1 MTSDRSHQNT
11 ASDVAI
17 LTKEL
22 ETLRRLLI
30 EAERAN
36 EAKSMFFAT
45 MSHEIR
51 EPMNGVLGMTRLLM
65 ETPLSEEQ
73 KGYVDAVHFSGQA
86 LLTIIND
93 ILDLSRMEAGKLRL
107 DRIDFDLVNVVE
119 RTVDLLRP
127 KASSKDLSL
136 TLEIAPDL
144 PRALSGDPGRLRQL
158 LMNLLGNAV
167 KFTEEGHVLLALS
180 PLSDDGGRMTLGIEI
195 EDTGIGIPD
204 HLKAN
209 LFTPFAQ
216 ADPSVPRLYGGSGL
230 GLTICK
236 RLVKLMEGSITVDSI
251 AGKGTVF
258 RLELPFDRAAP
269 EHAALPPS
277 GQVAGLNILVV
288 DPNEVTRMM
297 LDQQALSWGAVTH
310 LVDSGATALSAITRA
325 ATSGTPIDVVL
336 IDSTLPDMRGEDLGQ
351 SIRSIAEYQDIALV
365 MMASSGIRG
374 DAARAADIGFAAY
387 LPKPIT
393 PTDLLNCLLKLR
405 DATPRQPGELIT
417 VHSLSESQA
426 NSLDILLADDNP
438 VNSKIACTMLE
449 KAGHRIDVVADG
461 AAAIEAVLG
470 KAYDLVLMD
479 VQMPV
484 MDGLEATRRI
494 RAITNTGATHLPIVA
509 VTANA
514 MTGDDQQCLDAGMD
528 DYVTK
533 PIDRAR
539 LLSKVNQWGYRQ
551 AA

>member
-1 MTSDRSHQNT
+1 MTSDRSHRNT
-11 ASDVAI
+11 ASNVAI
-17 LTKEL
+17 LTEEL
-22 ETLRRLLI
+22 ETLRQLLS

-65 ETPLSEEQ
+65 ETPLSDEQ

-127 KASSKDLSL
+127 KATAKCLSL
-136 TLEIAPDL
+136 NLTIAPDL

-167 KFTEEGHVLLALS
+167 KFTETGHIRLDLSLLG
-180 PLSDDGGRMTLGIEI
+180 DDGARIRLGMEI
-195 EDTGIGIPD
+195 EDTGIGIPE
-204 HLKAN
+204 HLQAS
-209 LFTPFAQ
+209 LFTPYAQ

-236 RLVKLMEGSITVDSI
+236 RLVKLMDGSITVDSV

-258 RLELPFDRAAP
+258 RLDLPFDRAAP

-277 GQVAGLNILVV
+277 GQVAGLHILVV

-310 LVDSGATALSAITRA
+310 LVDCGETALCAIERA
-325 ATSGTPIDVVL
+325 ASSGSPIDVIL
-336 IDSTLPDMRGEDLGQ
+336 IDSTLPDMRGEDLGRL
-351 SIRSIAEYQDIALV
+351 IRDQTQHNDIALV

-417 VHSLSESQA
+417 VHSLSETQA
-426 NSLDILLADDNP
+426 SSLDILLA
-438 VNSKIACTMLE
+438 
-449 KAGHRIDVVADG
+449 
-461 AAAIEAVLG
+461 
-470 KAYDLVLMD
+470 
-479 VQMPV
+479 
-484 MDGLEATRRI
+484 
-494 RAITNTGATHLPIVA
+494 
-509 VTANA
+509 
-514 MTGDDQQCLDAGMD
+514 
-528 DYVTK
+528 
-533 PIDRAR
+533 
-539 LLSKVNQWGYRQ
+539 
-551 AA
+551 